1 MYRGFESLSLR
12 SGVLLDFSPLLLSS
26 RGQVGVYL
34 WVTVGG
40 MYLLAKRRGCRNIRS
55 VVESFVL
62 QKCEAW
68 RLSRTEIRIMLN
80 WRDIVGVR
88 IAELA
93 RPDRVVFSKDNS
105 GTLHLRVANGGH
117 AMFIQYAIPGIIEKI
132 SVYFG
137 FKAISS
143 VKIQQ

>member
-1 MYRGFESLSLR
+1 MSACRL
-12 SGVLLDFSPLLLSS
+12 P
-26 RGQVGVYL
+26 VGD
-34 WVTVGG
+34 
-40 MYLLAKRRGCRNIRS
+40 MYLLTKRRGCRNIRS
-55 VVESFVL
+55 AVESFVL

-80 WRDIVGVR
+80 WRDIVGAR

-93 RPDRVVFSKDNS
+93 RPDKVVFSKDNS
-105 GTLHLRVANGGH
+105 GILYLSVTHGGH

-143 VKIQQ
+143 IKIRQ